1 MERAGTT
8 TMAAAM
14 MEVQDEECELSSWV
28 VSVHDLPDEVLVA
41 VFALLE
47 PIHHAAAITLTC
59 RRWRD
64 VFHSDPPLWR
74 AFHERLIGGPLV
86 PALITGPALPSYY
99 ACVAGDQVSCQLDKQ
114 MRAVDREAWFSH
126 NEWRAAVEWKV
137 SRVREWGIT
146 PEGRIEW
153 AALLGCSRLLAA
165 LLERHWHALSGTGRA
180 HEAVTKA
187 LRAAACANDV
197 DSVKVR
203 VRVRVRADARV
214 ADAQARRTNTDAVA
228 ARSMREWNREEDF
241 GARRARAP
249 GAFAADRSRA
259 VG

>member
-197 DSVKVR
+197 DSVKVMCVCVCVLMR
-203 VRVRVRADARV
+203 VLLTPMRVAHKHRCCCSEEHARV
-214 ADAQARRTNTDAVA
+214 ESRRGLRRTSRTSAWHV
-228 ARSMREWNREEDF
+228 
-241 GARRARAP
+241 RR
-249 GAFAADRSRA
+249 
-259 VG
+259 